1 MNKRNNKRAYGRLSQ
16 LGVTLIELLIVV
28 MIIAV
33 LAAIAVPTYSSYI
46 GRTRRVAAEGCLMQL
61 SSFMERYYTTNLS
74 YAQDTSGTAITLPTL
89 DCMQPSQTGNDYTY
103 AFGASQPTGNTYTFQ
118 ATPSTVQQKRDAK
131 CGTLT
136 VSQTGTRT
144 ASGTATDCWQ

>member
-1 MNKRNNKRAYGRLSQ
+1 MNKRNNTRAYGRLHQ

-61 SSFMERYYTTNLS
+61 SSFMERYYTTNLN
-74 YAQDTSGTAITLPTL
+74 YAQDTTGTAITLPTL
-89 DCMQPSQTGNDYTY
+89 DCMQASQTGNDYAY
-103 AFGASQPTGNTYTFQ
+103 AFASQPTGNTYILQ
-118 ATPSTVQQKRDAK
+118 ATPKPTQQTRDAK